1 MNTENNVP
9 TISVVCPTYNSA
21 DYVRKTIESV
31 LAQTVPPL
39 EFLVIDDGSTD
50 NTCEIIQGFITI
62 TSRFPIR
69 LFKAAH
75 LGPGAARNTGILN
88 AQGAWIAFIDSD
100 DQWYPCKLQNVI
112 EVIHAHSEINLI
124 CHAEMYSDRYGRQ
137 SLLDFG
143 EHYDM
148 QQPIFQQLYRHNF
161 LSPSAVTC
169 TKQSLMDANLFD
181 PTFMTAQDYELWLRM
196 SSIMHPYFI
205 REPLGIYF
213 ERVGNI
219 STSNAFLRLKNN
231 FRIALRYRSRVS
243 VNSFLYKFVIV
254 LRSAIWQWV
263 RTCGLRTRYLSK
275 RTSNANA

>member
-1 MNTENNVP
+1 MNTESIVS

-21 DYVRKTIESV
+21 DYVEKTIESV
-31 LAQTVPPL
+31 LAQTVAPL

-50 NTCEIIQGFITI
+50 RTCEIIQSFITT

-69 LFKAAH
+69 LFKSAH

-100 DQWYPCKLQNVI
+100 DQWYPGKLQSVI
-112 EVIHAHSEINLI
+112 KVISAHSDINLI
-124 CHAEMYSDRYGRQ
+124 CHAEMYSDRYGHQ

-143 EHYDM
+143 ARYNT
-148 QQPIFQQLYRHNF
+148 QQPIFPQLYRNNF

-169 TKQSLMDANLFD
+169 TKQLLIDVNLFD

-196 SSIMHPYFI
+196 SAIMHPYFI
-205 REPLGIYF
+205 REPLGVYF

-219 STSNAFLRLKNN
+219 STSNAFLRIKNN
-231 FRIALRYRSRVS
+231 IRIALLYRSKVS
-243 VNSFLYKFVIV
+243 VNIFLYKLFIV

-263 RTCGLRTRYLSK
+263 RTCGLSARDLLK
-275 RTSNANA
+275 RTSHA